1 MLSYK
6 IIVDNS
12 TKMTWRQID
21 LVFSSTVFLFLFLP
35 LVLLIYYNPVF
46 KGRGFRNIFLLLA
59 SLGFYAWGEPV
70 FVFLMI
76 FSIIVTWF
84 IGIYITPHRSRKL
97 LVCGIAYH
105 VLVLFVFKYLSFTAA
120 QLQAL
125 LGQNPVPISIELP
138 IGISFFT
145 FQLMSYLFDIYYG
158 KAEPQRN
165 PLRVGLYVALFPQL
179 IAGPIVRYDY
189 IAGQL
194 AHRRESFLKFTVGLQ
209 RFVIGLGKKVLIA
222 DYMAVVADM
231 CFQSGTEMSVLSAWL
246 GAIAYTL
253 QIYFDFSGY
262 SDMAIGLG
270 KMFGFD
276 FAENFN
282 YPYMARSV
290 TDFWR
295 RWHISLSS
303 WFRDYVYIPLGGN
316 RVSRQRW
323 VLNFSLVWLLTGI
336 WHGANWTFLAWG
348 MIYLVAL
355 LAEKITGMDKKA
367 GIFTR
372 VYTLLVIIM
381 AWVIFRADSLS
392 GGVSYIGSM
401 LGLWGNSLLD
411 EVFIQQI
418 TGCFVILLIAITG
431 SLALINDFFVKL
443 SKTKYVWIR
452 DVCLWLV
459 FMFSIAKIVS
469 GSYSPFIYFNF

>member
-6 IIVDNS
+6 MIVDNS

-105 VLVLFVFKYLSFTAA
+105 VLVLFVFKYLSFTTA